1 MVAMDFQA
9 AEQRQ
14 FRLLRYALLSLVALA
29 ALSLIAALLIVEGYQ
44 ERLATAEHAVVEL
57 RGELS
62 VSVLGD
68 IDFEQLVEHATTA
81 RGVVAYLGAPLPDV
95 LESVT
100 SALPPNV
107 RLELLEYDAREGAG
121 TVRAVSPDPH
131 ALAEFVRGLEVGPS
145 VRRAVVARQETVPGP
160 EVSHRQ
166 DIHLIAE
173 P

>member
-1 MVAMDFQA
+1 MFAMDFQA

-14 FRLLRYALLSLVALA
+14 FRRLRYVLLSLVALA
-29 ALSLIAALLIVEGYQ
+29 ALSLVAALLIAEGYQ
-44 ERLATAEHAVVEL
+44 ERLATAERAVVEL
-57 RGELS
+57 RAELS
-62 VSVLGD
+62 SSVLGE
-68 IDFEQLVEHATTA
+68 IDFERLIEHATTA
-81 RGVVAYLGAPLPDV
+81 RGVVAHLGAPLPEV
-95 LESVT
+95 LGAVT
-100 SALPPNV
+100 SAIPPNV

-131 ALAEFVRGLEVGPS
+131 ALADFVRSLEAGPS

-160 EVSHRQ
+160 DVSHRQ